1 MLFLRRSDKI
11 PAKIPKAAHSA
22 VFDALSSCILEAV
35 NKNDNVSWLR
45 LFCFAPVAFGISL
58 SENDEKLSLVKQ
70 IKRSISLFKS
80 ESFSFNISYV
90 NPSSS
95 SRNNH
100 NSNSKLRKAVNSKLA
115 QGNVSA
121 AVRLI
126 ASDYTLLEPCPEVL
140 EVIRSK
146 DPHAPSDLEPI
157 TSLNPEDAI
166 FFTSKDIQ
174 NALSAFR
181 SSNSRGIDGLRP
193 SHLTSFATGE
203 SGVRLLSA
211 VTSLCNFIVSGNM
224 SSYARKFF
232 FAANLTALRKKDG
245 GIRPIAVGNVF
256 RKLASKVVCRPVV
269 QSIKDHFSPVQLGV
283 GVPGGCEA
291 AAHAVRSLFLKR
303 DISPCA
309 NAKNG
314 MIFVKLDMKNAF
326 NTTRRDHF
334 LKACFLRASTLYQ
347 LAHHAY
353 AAPSDLLFGSDIIQ
367 SQTGIQQGD
376 PLGPLLFAL
385 GVEKVA

>member
-1 MLFLRRSDKI
+1 M
-11 PAKIPKAAHSA
+11 
-22 VFDALSSCILEAV
+22 
-35 NKNDNVSWLR
+35 
-45 LFCFAPVAFGISL
+45 
-58 SENDEKLSLVKQ
+58 
-70 IKRSISLFKS
+70 FKS
-80 ESFSFNISYV
+80 ESFAFNIPDV

-100 NSNSKLRKAVNSKLA
+100 NSNSKLRKAVNSKLP
-115 QGNVSA
+115 QGDVSA

-126 ASDYTLLEPCPEVL
+126 ASDDTLLEPCPEIL

-146 DPHAPSDLEPI
+146 HPQAPSDLEPI
-157 TSLNPEDAI
+157 TSFNLEDSI

-181 SSNSRGIDGLRP
+181 PSSSGGIDGLPP
-193 SHLTSFATGE
+193 SHLIDLTSFASGE

-211 VTSLCNFIVSGNM
+211 VTSLCDFIISGNM

-245 GIRPIAVGNVF
+245 SIRPIAVGNVF
-256 RKLASKVVCRPVV
+256 CRLASKAACRPVV
-269 QSIKDHFSPVQLGV
+269 QSIKDNFSPVQLGV
-283 GVPGGCEA
+283 GVPEGCEA

-314 MIFVKLDMKNAF
+314 MILVKLDMKNAF
-326 NTTRRDHF
+326 NTIRRDHF

-347 LAHHAY
+347 LAHHIY

-367 SQTGIQQGD
+367 S
-376 PLGPLLFAL
+376 
-385 GVEKVA
+385 